1 MATDE
6 QLMGESA
13 PERWATPE
21 AGLSAVRV
29 TAEGAEGVPLMLEPK
44 GGLPCTHSTVKIS
57 VHR

>member
-1 MATDE
+1 
-6 QLMGESA
+6 MGESA

-44 GGLPCTHSTVKIS
+44 GDLGPKGGLPCTHSTVKIS